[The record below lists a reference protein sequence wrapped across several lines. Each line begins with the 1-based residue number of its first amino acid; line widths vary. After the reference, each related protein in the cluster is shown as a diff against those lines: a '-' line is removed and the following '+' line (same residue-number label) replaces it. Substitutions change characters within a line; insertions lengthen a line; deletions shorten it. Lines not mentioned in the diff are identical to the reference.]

1 MNNENY
7 SIKFKEIWALS
18 VITPTSDMSDIL
30 SHHKNMGFSS
40 VQMKLVRSSKKQ
52 YSLSTDTLL
61 EKYAKFAKWLLKTLD
76 EGIEYLLLIL
86 NDNDYFGKIIKRII
100 LKEAY
105 MYRCK
110 AGRSKIT
117 ICPNGDVYPCDS
129 FVGNENYLLGNINTS
144 FNPRSVCFHDVNHRN
159 PCSDCSIKYLCGGDC
174 YYNSMLHT
182 GNHNAPDKKMCE
194 IFIGLC
200 NIAIWLTFHIEKDYP
215 DSYKKIER
223 ILDIKNKVNKE

>member
-1 MNNENY
+1 M
-7 SIKFKEIWALS
+7 
-18 VITPTSDMSDIL
+18 
-30 SHHKNMGFSS
+30 
-40 VQMKLVRSSKKQ
+40 
-52 YSLSTDTLL
+52 

-223 ILDIKNKVNKE
+223 ILDIKGKVNKE